1 MDDELSMEAMNMPPI
16 ADYLLRMLITML
28 VVVLAVEGLA
38 AAFVLIRDL
47 FHDRHQHAGN
57 PGASPA

>member
-1 MDDELSMEAMNMPPI
+1 MPPI
-16 ADYLLRMLITML
+16 ADYLLRMLITLL

-47 FHDRHQHAGN
+47 FHGRHHHHAN

>member
-16 ADYLLRMLITML
+16 ADYLFRMLITML

-47 FHDRHQHAGN
+47 FHGRHHHAGN